1 MNWKTLHSEWREGLW
16 SICLGAL
23 RIFLT

>member
-16 SICLGAL
+16 SKCLGAH